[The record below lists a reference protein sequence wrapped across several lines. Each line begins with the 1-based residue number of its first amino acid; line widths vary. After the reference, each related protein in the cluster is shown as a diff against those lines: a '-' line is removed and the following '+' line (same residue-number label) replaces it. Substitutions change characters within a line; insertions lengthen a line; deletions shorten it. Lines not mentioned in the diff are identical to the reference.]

1 MEKALADGSDEA
13 GQFERG
19 LHFICLNGNL
29 ARQFEFVQHTWVND
43 RHFNG
48 LYDDVDPIGAHY
60 TPPGSTYTVPADPV
74 RRRVVG
80 VPSFISVRGGAYF
93 FMPGI
98 RAIRYL
104 AALGG

>member
-1 MEKALADGSDEA
+1 VEEALADDPPPAARE
-13 GQFERG
+13 ERG
-19 LHFICLNGNL
+19 LHFLCLNANL

-48 LYDDVDPIGAHY
+48 LYEDVDPIAAHL
-60 TPPGSTYTVPADPV
+60 TPPGSVFTVPADPV
-74 RRRVVG
+74 RRRVTD

-93 FMPGI
+93 FLPGL